1 MTEVFLMRF
10 NGIFIAQSFA
20 FLFTAS
26 VMAHAHA
33 STGQVRL
40 ILEHSNTKAVGNEV
54 TKAGGQVIRAME
66 TVNGVVVT
74 IPPQALKGL
83 QNRFPDLQITEDITM
98 EIPLR
103 TMLSNSSKGK
113 PGSSTP
119 PPPQEVPWGLTAI
132 DARLANATNRGAGVQ
147 VCIVDTGIDKTHPDL
162 QANIV
167 GGRNFV
173 AAKNRVD
180 ANAWN
185 DDNGHGSHV
194 AGTVAAID
202 NSIGVVG
209 VAPAAKLYGV
219 KVLNSR
225 GSGYLS
231 DVADGVT
238 ECVRAG
244 SQVINMSLGASSD
257 PTKSSPL
264 KTAVLKAIDS
274 GVVVV
279 VAAGNEGQDI
289 KNTVPAGYPETI
301 AVAAVD
307 VDMNFPSW
315 SNFGLDTDDY
325 SAPGVSVKS
334 TWMSGG
340 YNTISGTS
348 MAAPHVAGVVALKIS
363 SGSLGLLSNSL
374 GRSISVEGAG
384 LIDALG
390 TVNNK

>member
-1 MTEVFLMRF
+1 MRF
-10 NGIFIAQSFA
+10 GRIFFARSFA
-20 FLFTAS
+20 FLFSATVFAN
-26 VMAHAHA
+26 AHA
-33 STGQVRL
+33 SAGQMRM
-40 ILEHSNTKAVGNEV
+40 ILEHKDTKAVGNEV
-54 TKAGGQVIRAME
+54 AKSGGQVIRSME
-66 TVNGVVVT
+66 AVKGIVVN
-74 IPPQALKGL
+74 IPTEALNGL
-83 QNRFPDLQITEDITM
+83 RNRFPDLQITEDITM
-98 EIPLR
+98 EIPVR
-103 TMLSNSSKGK
+103 TMSAKGR
-113 PGSSTP
+113 PGPSTQ
-119 PPPQEVPWGLTAI
+119 PPPQEVPWGVTAI
-132 DARLANATNRGAGVQ
+132 DARIAHVKSRGAGVQ
-147 VCIVDTGIDKTHPDL
+147 VCIVDSGIDKTHPDL
-162 QANIV
+162 QGNIV

-173 AAKNRVD
+173 ASKNRID
-180 ANAWN
+180 STAWN

-231 DVADGVT
+231 DVADGVR

-244 SQVINMSLGASSD
+244 SHVINMSLGASSD
-257 PTKSSPL
+257 PTKDSPL
-264 KTAVLKAIDS
+264 KTAVLNAIGS

-279 VAAGNEGQDI
+279 VAAGNEGQDV
-289 KNTVPAGYPETI
+289 KNTVPAGFPETI

-307 VDMNFPSW
+307 ANMNFPSW
-315 SNFGLDTDDY
+315 SNFGLDTDDF

-363 SGSLGLLSNSL
+363 SGSLGLVSHTL
-374 GRSISVEGAG
+374 GRSISVEGSG
-384 LIDALG
+384 LIDALD
-390 TVNNK
+390 TVNNR